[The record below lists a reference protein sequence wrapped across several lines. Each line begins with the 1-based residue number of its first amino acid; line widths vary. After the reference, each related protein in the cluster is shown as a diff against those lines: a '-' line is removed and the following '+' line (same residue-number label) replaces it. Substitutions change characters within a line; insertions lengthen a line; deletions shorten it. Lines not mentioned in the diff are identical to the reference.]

1 MKKLIIN
8 ADDFGLHEEINN
20 GIIRCFQEGCL
31 TSTSLMCGA
40 PAFDH
45 AVALLKN
52 NAGLGVG
59 VHLTLVGG
67 VAPVLPV
74 EEVKSLVDENGLFFS
89 DYTVFIKKF
98 YCGKVKKN
106 EIKHELEAQLRKA
119 VSTGL
124 KFTHVDSHQHLH
136 VLPGIVPIVVSLCRQ
151 FDIHAVRLPGESYF
165 EDYGYATVWS
175 RKIGKCGLTFC
186 SKLAAG
192 QFADAGLLSTTQ
204 FFGMIAGG
212 NLSTPIVQKFLAS
225 LKEGTG
231 EIMTHPGN
239 SQNILRE
246 LYSWGY
252 HWEQER
258 DTFIN
263 ENIKKEIAT
272 QQISLINFGGLTY
285 E

>member
-1 MKKLIIN
+1 VKKLIIN

-40 PAFDH
+40 PAFEH
-45 AVALLKN
+45 AVALLKKN
-52 NAGLGVG
+52 STLGVG

-74 EEVKSLVDENGLFFS
+74 DEVTSLVDENGLFFP
-89 DYTVFIKKF
+89 DYKVFIKKF
-98 YCGKVKKN
+98 YLGQVKKI
-106 EIKHELEAQLRKA
+106 EIKRELEAQLFKA
-119 VSTGL
+119 IATGL

-136 VLPGIVPIVVSLCRQ
+136 VLPGIVPIVISLCRQ
-151 FDIHAVRLPGESYF
+151 FDIHAVRLPGERYSA
-165 EDYGYATVWS
+165 DYGYKTVWS
-175 RKIGKCGLTFC
+175 RKLGKNGLTFC
-186 SKLAAG
+186 SKLAAR
-192 QFADAGLLSTTQ
+192 QFTAAGLLSPDQ
-204 FFGMIAGG
+204 FFGMLSGG
-212 NLSTPIVQKFLAS
+212 NLSIPVVQEFLSS

-239 SQNILRE
+239 SQNILRQ
-246 LYSWGY
+246 LYPWGY

-258 DTFIN
+258 NIFIN
-263 ENIKKEIAT
+263 ENIKKEIAA
-272 QQISLINFGGLTY
+272 QHISLINFGGLTY

>member
-40 PAFDH
+40 PAFNN

-52 NAGLGVG
+52 NEGLGVG

-89 DYTVFIKKF
+89 DYTVFIKNF
-98 YCGKVKKN
+98 YLGKVKKN
-106 EIKHELEAQLRKA
+106 EIKRELEAQLLKA
-119 VSTGL
+119 ASTGL

-136 VLPGIVPIVVSLCRQ
+136 VLPGIVPIVISLCCQ
-151 FDIHAVRLPGESYF
+151 FDIHAVRLPGESYL
-165 EDYGYATVWS
+165 EDYGYKTVWS
-175 RKIGKCGLTFC
+175 RKVGKFGLTFC
-186 SKLAAG
+186 SKLAAR
-192 QFADAGLLSTTQ
+192 QFAAAGLLSPTQ

-212 NLSTPIVQKFLAS
+212 NISVPVVQKFIAS
-225 LKEGTG
+225 LQEGTG

-239 SQNILRE
+239 SQNILEE

-258 DTFIN
+258 DTFVD
-263 ENIKKEIAT
+263 ENIKKEIAV
-272 QQISLINFGGLTY
+272 QHISLINFGGLTY